1 MSLSPAVLAT
11 LAASWLLPAA
21 LIALR
26 YGLER
31 YRSRPARP
39 VESREMD
46 VTTKSVAIELSDS
59 CTTAEREEQQ
69 LLHAGSYDDVVK
81 SHMSTSVQ
89 PLHLSAPY
97 AEATVGVLGDNG
109 VVIRQ
114 CSICMN

>member
-1 MSLSPAVLAT
+1 MSLSPVVLAT
-11 LAASWLLPAA
+11 LAASWILPAVF
-21 LIALR
+21 IAIC

-31 YRSRPARP
+31 YRSQTDCP

-46 VTTKSVAIELSDS
+46 VTTKSVAIELSNS
-59 CTTAEREEQQ
+59 CTADEREEQE
-69 LLHAGSYDDVVK
+69 LLHAGSYDDVMK
-81 SHMSTSVQ
+81 SHTSTSVQ